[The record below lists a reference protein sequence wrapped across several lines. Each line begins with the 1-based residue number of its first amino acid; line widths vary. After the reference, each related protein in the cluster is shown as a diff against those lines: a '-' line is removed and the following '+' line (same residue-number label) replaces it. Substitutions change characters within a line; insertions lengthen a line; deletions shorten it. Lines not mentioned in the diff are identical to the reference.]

1 MKTLKYFLPI
11 WLALAVLLF
20 IFRDHLPSLF
30 SSKPASES
38 EQSADVDMPIVV
50 RVKGGMLEVA
60 SIKGKRHFSGAS
72 DPTIFGNALPF
83 CREQAGWNAA
93 YKIIYRVRLGE
104 KWEIRYKDKKLFA
117 RVPELQPS
125 LPVAID
131 TNTLSFTGQNKC
143 WFMMDL
149 GTRERVLR
157 RISRDLEKLAHQSAS
172 KDFARQA
179 ARETVTE
186 FLRTWAFNQKEYPN
200 VDPDTPIKLVFSGDR

>member
-1 MKTLKYFLPI
+1 MKRLKYVLI
-11 WLALAVLLF
+11 AGLALAGLLLVF
-20 IFRDHLPSLF
+20 KDHLPLLF
-30 SSKPASES
+30 SSKTASES

-93 YKIIYRVRLGE
+93 YKITYRVKLGE
-104 KWEIRYKDKKLFA
+104 KWEILYKDKKLFA

-125 LPVAID
+125 LPIAID
-131 TNTLSFTGQNKC
+131 TKTLLFTGQDKC
-143 WFMMDL
+143 WFMMNL
-149 GTRERVLR
+149 GTRDRVLR
-157 RISRDLEKLAHQSAS
+157 RISNDLEKLAYEPNS
-172 KDFARQA
+172 KNLARQA

-186 FLRTWAFNQKEYPN
+186 FLQTWAFNQKEYPD